1 MDQREIWD
9 DLVGDAW
16 VRNADIIDK
25 HSAPFG
31 EAAMERLG
39 TVAGAS
45 VLDVGCGTGTTTREL
60 ASRGASAVGIDL
72 SARMV
77 AHARTLNAAGSGADF
92 EVDDVTALAPAEPF
106 DAVYSRF
113 GVMFFDDAVA
123 AFRHIRTVVRS
134 GGRLGFCAWA
144 GPFENPWMTTAVL
157 ASIPLLGVP
166 EMPGPDEPGPF
177 SLSTPERIQDVL
189 VAAGWSDITV
199 DPLALEAPHPAGDI
213 ESVATVLID
222 NVPPL
227 AAGLARVPGAAAE
240 LHAAVVEA
248 LLPNERDGAVWLD
261 ASALI
266 AGARA

>member
-60 ASRGASAVGIDL
+60 ARRGASAVGIDL

-92 EVDDVTALAPAEPF
+92 EVGDVTALAPAEPF

-134 GGRLGFCAWA
+134 GGRLGFSAWA

-157 ASIPLLGVP
+157 ASIRCSGYPRCPVPTSRARSRCRPLIGSRTSSSP
-166 EMPGPDEPGPF
+166 
-177 SLSTPERIQDVL
+177 
-189 VAAGWSDITV
+189 
-199 DPLALEAPHPAGDI
+199 PAGPT
-213 ESVATVLID
+213 SPLI
-222 NVPPL
+222 
-227 AAGLARVPGAAAE
+227 RWRSKRRT
-240 LHAAVVEA
+240 
-248 LLPNERDGAVWLD
+248 LLVTSSPW
-261 ASALI
+261 
-266 AGARA
+266 

>member
-16 VRNADIIDK
+16 VRNTDIIDE

-39 TVAGAS
+39 LIAGAA

-60 ASRGASAVGIDL
+60 ARRGASAVGIDL
-72 SARMV
+72 SARMI
-77 AHARTLNAAGSGADF
+77 AHARTLDPAGSGTDF
-92 EVDDVTALAPAEPF
+92 EVGDVTALAPAEPF
-106 DAVYSRF
+106 EAVYSRF

-134 GGRLGFCAWA
+134 GGRLGFSAWA

-177 SLSTPERIQDVL
+177 SLSTPDRIQDVL
-189 VAAGWSDITV
+189 VAAGWSDIAV
-199 DPLALEAPHPAGDI
+199 ELLALEAPHPAGDI

-227 AAGLARVPGAAAE
+227 AAGLARAPDVAPD

-248 LLPNERDGAVWLD
+248 LRPNQHDGAVHLA

-266 AGARA
+266 TSARA